1 MGIQI
6 AGATVVDDSGQGVFA
21 NASISN
27 YSYDNI
33 TSPLQ
38 GTVAGFAAG
47 GADWYTREP
56 PTATFP
62 GLVASIEAF
71 SFSNEDIVSEV
82 GNLTA
87 EQRNLAGAS
96 SDTHGYAMAGDS
108 PSGYPVYPFRGTLI
122 EKFSFSNYAP
132 SFRNSTLSITI
143 GNAVGAS
150 SSNNGY
156 VLGNNTAG
164 SPPITSDIQKF
175 AFSNDLINSDV
186 GNLSTVYGSSVS
198 SKTHGYAHRDSSP
211 AVLSK
216 FSFSNESIASD
227 IPFSGLTRLGTTGI
241 SSELAGYIAGGR
253 GSPEPWSNAQ
263 KRLEKFPFATDTVS
277 SLGSLLD
284 TARGAYGSGLS
295 SQIYG
300 YFVTGYGEPTFT
312 NSPAP
317 IVAGNVERFSFA
329 SESTS
334 INVTNLGDAR
344 YSASTHMD

>member
-56 PTATFP
+56 PSATFP

-71 SFSNEDIVSEV
+71 SFSNEDVVSEV

-87 EQRNLAGAS
+87 EQTNLAGAS
-96 SDTHGYAMAGDS
+96 SETHGYAMAGDS

-150 SSNNGY
+150 SSNSGY

-186 GNLSTVYGSSVS
+186 GNLFPAYESSNS
-198 SKTHGYAHRDSSP
+198 SKTHGYAFDGTT
-211 AVLSK
+211 ALGK
-216 FSFSNESIASD
+216 FSFSNESIASSS
-227 IPFSGLTRLGTTGI
+227 PTSALNRNGTTGI

-317 IVAGNVERFSFA
+317 IGAGNVERFSFA

-334 INVTNLGDAR
+334 INVTSLGDAR